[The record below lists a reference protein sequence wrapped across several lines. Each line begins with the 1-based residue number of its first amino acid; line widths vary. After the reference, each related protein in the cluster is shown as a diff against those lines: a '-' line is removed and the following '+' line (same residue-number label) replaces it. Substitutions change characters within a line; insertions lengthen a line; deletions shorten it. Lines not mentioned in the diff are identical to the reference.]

1 MRTHHTTQCERWCR
15 ERRDILFY
23 IFLGVAVIGVLLFL
37 TLGKEV
43 TEKERKGTDASD
55 RLLVERQ
62 GGTLLFLYLSPLC
75 SPRG

>member
-1 MRTHHTTQCERWCR
+1 
-15 ERRDILFY
+15 
-23 IFLGVAVIGVLLFL
+23 VAVVGVLLFL

-62 GGTLLFLYLSPLC
+62 GGTLQSPLLSVGLSLLAVAEVLRRC
-75 SPRG
+75 AQ